1 MIFSEDNTQLKV
13 FDWQTLCVSNGFYDV
28 VYLIYMSLSPRDI
41 ILCEKDLIQVYLTT
55 LQKEGIVLISKEDSQ
70 KMYRAALRWYL
81 GITLGLSLTI
91 SSIPKEQRLA
101 CNSLQTLYN
110 RCMDS
115 IVALASSEFP
125 TNV

>member
-1 MIFSEDNTQLKV
+1 MGVPTGVTIYVKTQSLQK
-13 FDWQTLCVSNGFYDV
+13 NGSQQKW
-28 VYLIYMSLSPRDI
+28 LHEALPRDI
-41 ILCEKDLIQVYLTT
+41 IQHERDLIQVYLTT

-91 SSIPKEQRLA
+91 SSIPKEQTLA
-101 CNSLQTLYN
+101 CNSLETLYN